1 MYLCTGNLLVKTLHF
16 HCRGQG
22 LVPVQGTKIM
32 HAMVNG
38 QEKKRER
45 EREII
50 QYWLPWWLRQQR
62 IRLQSKR
69 SRFDPWIGKIPRRKE
84 WQATPVFLPGE
95 FHGQRNLVGYSPWG
109 HKESDSTE

>member
-45 EREII
+45 ERL
-50 QYWLPWWLRQQR
+50 Y
-62 IRLQSKR
+62 S
-69 SRFDPWIGKIPRRKE
+69 IG
-84 WQATPVFLPGE
+84 FPG
-95 FHGQRNLVGYSPWG
+95 GPDG
-109 HKESDSTE
+109 KESA